1 MNNGRLS
8 VDSAFFSRLPLWGAE
23 GTGAGVHDSPA
34 GCQSRAVTESWVAGS
49 AGSAAAGETG
59 D

>member
-23 GTGAGVHDSPA
+23 GTGAVVNDMPVA
-34 GCQSRAVTESWVAGS
+34 CQSRAVTEPAE
-49 AGSAAAGETG
+49 ETG
-59 D
+59 G